1 MLIMLV
7 LECPG
12 LVCPET
18 IWSHFWLLQGRDVKT
33 LGNLLG
39 GLGGCFDRFFPRPW
53 ALGTRLGATQQPR
66 FRLPQK
72 AQAHTH
78 NAVPCHAMPYNAMHL
93 PCDRQFFGSGHYNMG
108 ANSTSVSQ
116 PTSTI
121 SKMQCMSPTCFSCC
135 HPFVLSWPSFA
146 PPVPRPTPHGL
157 SDAGD
162 IVLSVTFPV
171 AWTRQRPSLVH
182 RCYSVPSIKLFLSTA
197 SSQHPGSWQSRGTSP
212 VRPSH
217 TLTSRT
223 KGLFAGSSSPS
234 SLLRVLTSFETSIQQ
249 SRLVWRR

>member
-1 MLIMLV
+1 MSLNAQAWCALRRSGPISGYSRAETSKLLEISWVVLGVVLIV
-7 LECPG
+7 FSPG
-12 LVCPET
+12 LGPLAPALARPSSPDSDCPRKHKHT
-18 IWSHFWLLQGRDVKT
+18 
-33 LGNLLG
+33 
-39 GLGGCFDRFFPRPW
+39 
-53 ALGTRLGATQQPR
+53 
-66 FRLPQK
+66 
-72 AQAHTH
+72 HTH

-121 SKMQCMSPTCFSCC
+121 SKMQCMSPTCFSSCY
-135 HPFVLSWPSFA
+135 PFVLSWPPFA
-146 PPVPRPTPHGL
+146 PPVPRPTPHRL

-171 AWTRQRPSLVH
+171 AWTRQQPSLVH

-197 SSQHPGSWQSRGTSP
+197 SSQHPGSWQSRGTPP